1 MAIETNYFMVSLD
14 FVSLH
19 WFHSATRNIKN
30 MGVQLKYMH
39 WYYDRGRGRPVSSG
53 SIQVKVQSLM
63 VSSILLQV
71 KFTLV
76 MSMLINLRK
85 SAVNISHKP
94 IPNMVTTMAVSK
106 KRVWVDNTIVDPDVI
121 YYRAMILHL
130 SGRHCRVLL

>member
-1 MAIETNYFMVSLD
+1 M
-14 FVSLH
+14 
-19 WFHSATRNIKN
+19 
-30 MGVQLKYMH
+30 
-39 WYYDRGRGRPVSSG
+39 SSG

-106 KRVWVDNTIVDPDVI
+106 KRVWVHNTNVVDPDVI